1 MILFSIIV
9 DLYWRDRRTPGLIK
23 AIWVI
28 FLIILSYVTA
38 LVYLTFEGRAWP
50 FERAKPPV
58 PPRRRDRRIY
68 PRGGRLLARAGN
80 RRRQNV
86 ARRRHNHPTGI
97 RLAQSQSAQPD
108 LTAAAPGRVLAMA
121 EQRSGASITDGAAQV
136 RDPSYQ
142 TGTRTPRPRPSNSVP
157 PPLNRVL
164 CRAISR
170 NHALRSALSGEPRG
184 RAAVSQPTTAGVR
197 MLRLERAPLRPNRRS
212 RGESTPT
219 GPRDFMSYTQPE
231 RRL

>member
-1 MILFSIIV
+1 MWDRFWYFLIFAFIAYLMILFSIIV

-58 PPRRRDRRIY
+58 PPGRRDRRIY

-121 EQRSGASITDGAAQV
+121 EQRSEADITDGAAQV

-184 RAAVSQPTTAGVR
+184 RAAVS
-197 MLRLERAPLRPNRRS
+197 
-212 RGESTPT
+212 
-219 GPRDFMSYTQPE
+219 
-231 RRL
+231 

>member
-1 MILFSIIV
+1 M
-9 DLYWRDRRTPGLIK
+9 
-23 AIWVI
+23 AI
-28 FLIILSYVTA
+28 
-38 LVYLTFEGRAWP
+38 RAREP
-50 FERAKPPV
+50 AV
-58 PPRRRDRRIY
+58 PPRRRPTHVSARR
-68 PRGGRLLARAGN
+68 PVARPAGN

-86 ARRRHNHPTGI
+86 VRRRHDHPTGI
-97 RLAQSQSAQPD
+97 RLARSKSAQPD

-157 PPLNRVL
+157 PPLNRML

-197 MLRLERAPLRPNRRS
+197 RLGQRGKHIGLLVKPAAPLTDIAEHLSQRFPESIGTCAVALTLGSARGTSGKPDRPRRMLRPP
-212 RGESTPT
+212 G
-219 GPRDFMSYTQPE
+219 G
-231 RRL
+231 